1 MIALLFLMLLRSGLI
16 ILLAYLLMNSTKVR
30 DLLAHRKSV
39 RTQAILVFIFGV
51 FAVISN
57 FTGVEID
64 ENRVIV
70 EQLFSQLGP
79 GSSLANTRV
88 LTIGVSGLIGGP
100 LVGTAVGVLSAIIR
114 YFQGGVDVH
123 IYVISS
129 ISIGLLS
136 GVYGARSSKK
146 NRFPSSKEGFL
157 VGIAMEI
164 VQMLMILIFS
174 SDFASARELVMFIA
188 IPMIGANSIG
198 TAIFLSIIETTLK
211 QEEMAKAVQT
221 HDVLQLTNETLPYFS
236 SGLNQQSAT
245 AVAQIIKRFIKV
257 SAVSLTDKN
266 QILAHV
272 GAGSDHHKPTREIV
286 TGLSKQVLA
295 EGEIKEARSKRE
307 IDCDNPNCPLAAA
320 IVIPLKSKNQVIGT
334 LKLYFTDENELTYVE
349 RQLAEG
355 LGSIFSTQIELG
367 ERENETKLLK
377 QAEIDS
383 LQAQVNPHF
392 LFNAMNTISS
402 LIRIDSEKARKL
414 VLELSHFLR
423 ANLQGARLSQIP
435 LEQELAQLHSYLELE
450 FARFPDRYTVTFAI
464 QPNLQNALVP
474 PFILQNLVENA
485 IRHAFKNRQTGN
497 HVHVSIQKETA
508 NLHVQITDNGHG
520 INKAVLSKLG
530 KEPVQS
536 NHGSGT
542 ALDNLNKR
550 LINLYGPVA
559 ALQFTTSD
567 TGTTITSRIP
577 LQTKEESH
585 AYPDC

>member
-30 DLLAHRKSV
+30 NLLAHRKSV
-39 RTQAILVFIFGV
+39 RTQAILIFIFGV

-136 GVYGARSSKK
+136 GLYGARSSKK
-146 NRFPSSKEGFL
+146 NRFPSSKEGFM

-164 VQMLMILIFS
+164 VQMLTILIFS

-188 IPMIGANSIG
+188 IPMMGANSIG

-211 QEEMAKAVQT
+211 QEEVAKAVQT
-221 HDVLQLTNETLPYFS
+221 HDVLRLTNETLPYFR
-236 SGLNQQSAT
+236 SGLNQESAT
-245 AVAQIIKRFIKV
+245 AVAEIIKRFIKV
-257 SAVSLTDKN
+257 SAVSLTDQN

-272 GAGSDHHKPTREIV
+272 GAGSDHHKPSREIL
-286 TGLSKQVLA
+286 TGLSKFVLT
-295 EGEIKEARSKRE
+295 EGEIKEAHSKRE
-307 IDCDNPNCPLAAA
+307 IDCNNANCPLAAA
-320 IVIPLKSKNQVIGT
+320 IVIPLKSKKQVIGT
-334 LKLYFTDENELTYVE
+334 LKLYFTDENDLTYVK

-355 LGSIFSTQIELG
+355 LGNIFSNQIELG

-377 QAEIDS
+377 QAEINS

-402 LIRIDSEKARKL
+402 LIRLDSEKARKL
-414 VLELSHFLR
+414 VLELSQFLR
-423 ANLQGARLSQIP
+423 ANLQGANQSQIL

-450 FARFPDRYTVTFAI
+450 FARFPDRYEVTFAI
-464 QPNLQNALVP
+464 QPDLQKAMVP

-485 IRHAFKNRQTGN
+485 FRHAFKNRQIN
-497 HVHVSIQKETA
+497 NQIHVSVKKETTY
-508 NLHVQITDNGHG
+508 LHIQIADNGYG
-520 INKAVLSKLG
+520 IDPNVMNKLG

-550 LINLYGPVA
+550 LINLYGQTA
-559 ALQFTTSD
+559 ALHFTTSGA
-567 TGTTITSRIP
+567 GTTVTSSIP

-585 AYPDC
+585 AHPDR